1 MWNFVKTYWLYC
13 YKINIMIINKLSEI
27 IGRERIRKTELAKW
41 AGVSLSTI
49 HRLYYDQTKGIDFET
64 LDRLCEALQCT
75 PNDLFQFVPNKKV

>member
-1 MWNFVKTYWLYC
+1 MRNIVKTKKLYC
-13 YKINIMIINKLSEI
+13 YKIIRMIINKLSEI

-64 LDRLCEALQCT
+64 LDKLCEALQCT
-75 PNDLFQFVPNKKV
+75 PNDLFQFVPNKK

>member
-1 MWNFVKTYWLYC
+1 MKG
-13 YKINIMIINKLSEI
+13 MIINKLSEI

-64 LDRLCEALQCT
+64 LDKLCEALQCT
-75 PNDLFQFVPNKKV
+75 PNDLFHFVPSNKD